1 MVRVMTGNIRPF
13 RPKTS
18 APTTKARVGA
28 LALYLGAGWLLFQQ
42 SLVSG
47 QQGFSVFLL
56 LGLIYWVFV
65 RRHVVATS
73 YFFRYHYLQATLAFL
88 LVFGLCM
95 LSVIV
100 CQTVGSLLSLFN
112 MPGLMPVTT
121 LLLGTIPQY
130 LDLAF
135 KGLIAVIALS
145 QGLAALAGKLP
156 RLPVVSENAEFWA

>member
-1 MVRVMTGNIRPF
+1 MTGNIRPF
-13 RPKTS
+13 RPKNN
-18 APTTKARVGA
+18 APTTQARIGA

-56 LGLIYWVFV
+56 LGLIYWVFIK
-65 RRHVVATS
+65 RHVVATS

-100 CQTVGSLLSLFN
+100 CQTVGSLLSVLN
-112 MPGLMPVTT
+112 VPSIMPVTT

-135 KGLIAVIALS
+135 KGLIAAIALS

-156 RLPVVSENAEFWA
+156 RLPVVSDNAEFWA

>member
-1 MVRVMTGNIRPF
+1 MTGNIRPF
-13 RPKTS
+13 RPKTTAPS
-18 APTTKARVGA
+18 AKARVGA
-28 LALYLGAGWLLFQQ
+28 LVLYLGAGWLLFQQ

-56 LGLIYWVFV
+56 LGLIYWVFI
-65 RRHVVATS
+65 RRHVIETS
-73 YFFRYHYLQATLAFL
+73 YFLRYHYLQATLAFL

-100 CQTVGSLLSLFN
+100 CQTAGSLLGLIN
-112 MPGLMPVTT
+112 MPSLTPVVTV
-121 LLLGTIPQY
+121 LLGTVPQY

-135 KGLIAVIALS
+135 KGLIAVIALT
-145 QGLAALAGKLP
+145 QGGAALAGKLP